1 MLFWMISS
9 IIDYIPYALKR
20 MARQPPW
27 PSCSGSFG
35 FLVLCNQPYE
45 NCRLAV
51 ICILLC
57 SHMSLQAEL
66 EKCAATSASRRRSG
80 ASWSGGCSTSY
91 GGWPTISAGR
101 WRPLPPS
108 GRSTGTASCWSP
120 PTPSWSAS
128 SATPASLRRGGAA
141 APLRMR

>member
-1 MLFWMISS
+1 
-9 IIDYIPYALKR
+9 
-20 MARQPPW
+20 
-27 PSCSGSFG
+27 
-35 FLVLCNQPYE
+35 
-45 NCRLAV
+45 
-51 ICILLC
+51 LC

-66 EKCAATSASRRRSG
+66 EKRAATSASRRRSG
-80 ASWSGGCSTSY
+80 ASWPGGCSASC
-91 GGWPTISAGR
+91 GGWPTIGAGR

-108 GRSTGTASCWSP
+108 GRSTGTASCRSP